1 MNILVLNGSPKGE
14 RSNTMKLTRAFLE
27 GFAQNQSVDT
37 DVVDIYKLNIHD
49 CRGCFV
55 CWSRTPGKC
64 AITDDMT
71 DILQKILRADIVI
84 WSFPLYYFSLPS
96 RLKIVID
103 RQLPLTLPFM
113 EGDASVGGHKSRYDI
128 SGKQNVVIST
138 CGFYTAE
145 ENYNAVNAQFDRMF
159 GKEGYTALYCGQGEL
174 FRVPQLSARTDE
186 YLGYVRQ
193 AGAEFA
199 SGSITA
205 ATRAKL
211 KQLLYLREV
220 FEQMADASWGVERT
234 EQGTKSVSPAL
245 SFTKQMAALYNKAS
259 WSGKDIVVEFAYTDV
274 KETYQI
280 VLGKDRHTILTEN
293 FMPFTTRIETPLT
306 VWEKIGRG
314 ELNGQQAMME
324 HLYKVT
330 GDFDIMINWNK
341 YFGWGDNSQEKSFAV
356 SESHT
361 KRTNMSIMLLP
372 WIAVWVSLS
381 INSFWGGIVG
391 IMLCAAVPFAFLKF
405 RSTVFEYI
413 TIFAVSLI
421 SLLSVLGY
429 PIDILVPASYLTFG
443 LMWTVTALMKIPLS
457 ACYSMNNYG
466 VEKALSNPLFMRT
479 NRILTACWGILYLVT
494 PIWTYLLLHTSLA
507 NWTGLFNSI
516 LPAVMGAFTVW
527 FEKWYPRHYAAGDRH
542 STNDTDLY

>member
-37 DVVDIYKLNIHD
+37 DVVNIYKLNIHD

-71 DILQKILRADIVI
+71 DILPKILRADVVI

-113 EGDASVGGHKSRYDI
+113 EGDASVGGHKSRYDM
-128 SGKQNVVIST
+128 SSKQNVVIST
-138 CGFYTAE
+138 YGFYTAE

-186 YLGYVRQ
+186 YLGYVKQ

-211 KQLLYLREV
+211 KQLLYPREV

-245 SFTKQMAALYNKAS
+245 SFTKQMTALYNKTS
-259 WSGKDIVVEFAYTDV
+259 WSGKDIVV
-274 KETYQI
+274 
-280 VLGKDRHTILTEN
+280 
-293 FMPFTTRIETPLT
+293 
-306 VWEKIGRG
+306 
-314 ELNGQQAMME
+314 
-324 HLYKVT
+324 
-330 GDFDIMINWNK
+330 
-341 YFGWGDNSQEKSFAV
+341 
-356 SESHT
+356 
-361 KRTNMSIMLLP
+361 
-372 WIAVWVSLS
+372 
-381 INSFWGGIVG
+381 
-391 IMLCAAVPFAFLKF
+391 
-405 RSTVFEYI
+405 
-413 TIFAVSLI
+413 
-421 SLLSVLGY
+421 
-429 PIDILVPASYLTFG
+429 
-443 LMWTVTALMKIPLS
+443 
-457 ACYSMNNYG
+457 
-466 VEKALSNPLFMRT
+466 
-479 NRILTACWGILYLVT
+479 
-494 PIWTYLLLHTSLA
+494 
-507 NWTGLFNSI
+507 
-516 LPAVMGAFTVW
+516 
-527 FEKWYPRHYAAGDRH
+527 
-542 STNDTDLY
+542 